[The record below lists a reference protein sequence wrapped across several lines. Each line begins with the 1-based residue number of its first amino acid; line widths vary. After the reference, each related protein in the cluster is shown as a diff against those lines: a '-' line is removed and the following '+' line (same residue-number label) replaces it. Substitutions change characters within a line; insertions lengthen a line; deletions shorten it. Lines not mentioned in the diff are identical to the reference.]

1 MSDGNI
7 ECDLRWM
14 RWQSN
19 VGTIRMARYLKNYII
34 YKKILIRI
42 SFKNTSNKPYTLDY
56 VI

>member
-34 YKKILIRI
+34 FKKMLIRI